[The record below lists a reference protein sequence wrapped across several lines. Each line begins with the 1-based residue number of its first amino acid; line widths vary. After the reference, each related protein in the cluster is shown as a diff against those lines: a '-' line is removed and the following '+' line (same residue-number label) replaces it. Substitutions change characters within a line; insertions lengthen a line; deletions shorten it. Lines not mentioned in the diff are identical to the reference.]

1 MLVIGTIPIELKEV
15 VTGSVIFKEEKLC
28 VGPVSLETNLGTSAL
43 LAASYMTLSAL
54 KQAPPQAI
62 LIGDKGEGKGTKK
75 LFAWLK
81 KNNFKKQKVICGHYM
96 MPYVKEFKQVFPKLR
111 QAAQYLVA
119 DAGMMYAAK
128 GSGLASKVDV
138 FTPDAGEL
146 GFLADKNAT
155 HPAYV
160 KRILFEMDTDN
171 MEDLI
176 KEAYV
181 AKNLPEFALVKGRED
196 LIVKDGKIITSV
208 SSPMVEAMEAIGG
221 TGDALVGI
229 LSSLIT
235 AGYSP
240 DKAAV
245 LASKINRIAGKLAQP
260 TPATTISE
268 IIKFIPKALKE
279 VIK

>member
-15 VTGSVIFKEEKLC
+15 VTGSVIFKEGKLC
-28 VGPVSLETNLGTSAL
+28 VGAVSLDVNLGTSAL
-43 LAASYMTLSAL
+43 LAASYMTLSPL

-62 LIGDKGEGKGTKK
+62 FIGDKGEGKGTKK

-96 MPYVKEFKQVFPKLR
+96 MPYVEEFKQIFPKLR

-119 DAGMMYAAK
+119 DAGMMYAVK
-128 GSGLASKVDV
+128 GSGLARKVDV

-146 GFLADKNAT
+146 AFLADKNAT

-229 LSSLIT
+229 LSALIT
-235 AGYSP
+235 AGFSL
-240 DKAAV
+240 DKASI
-245 LASKINRIAGKLAQP
+245 LAAKINRIAGNLAQP

>member
-15 VTGSVIFKEEKLC
+15 VTGSVIFKEGKLC
-28 VGPVSLETNLGTSAL
+28 VGAVSLDVNLGTSAL

-81 KNNFKKQKVICGHYM
+81 KNNFKKQTVICGHYM
-96 MPYVKEFKQVFPKLR
+96 MPYVEEFKQVFPKLS
-111 QAAQYLVA
+111 QAAQYIVA
-119 DAGMMYAAK
+119 DAGMMYVVK
-128 GSGLASKVDV
+128 GSGLARKVDV

-146 GFLADKNAT
+146 AFLADKNAT

-235 AGYSP
+235 AGYSL
-240 DKAAV
+240 DKASI
-245 LASKINRIAGKLAQP
+245 LAAKINRIAGNLAQP

>member
-15 VTGSVIFKEEKLC
+15 VTGSAIFKEGKLC
-28 VGPVSLETNLGTSAL
+28 VGAVSLDVNLGTSAL

-54 KQAPPQAI
+54 KQLLPQAI

-81 KNNFKKQKVICGHYM
+81 KNNFKKQTVICGHYM
-96 MPYVKEFKQVFPKLR
+96 MPYVEEFKQVFPKLS
-111 QAAQYLVA
+111 QAAQYIVA
-119 DAGMMYAAK
+119 DAGMMYVVK
-128 GSGLASKVDV
+128 GSGLARKVDV

-146 GFLADKNAT
+146 AFLADKNAT

-196 LIVKDGKIITSV
+196 LIVKNGKIITSV

-229 LSSLIT
+229 LSALIT
-235 AGYSP
+235 AGFSL
-240 DKAAV
+240 DKASI
-245 LASKINRIAGKLAQP
+245 LAAKINRIAGNLAQP

-268 IIKFIPKALKE
+268 IIKFIPKAIKE